1 VALRPPCSAL
11 HTDGVAVRRAV
22 CKAKYHFALL
32 VYPDSG
38 LWGPGRAKCHF
49 ALQTS
54 RPPAA
59 PPEGTPGEVSLFHW
73 ILDHV
78 VDTPSKFSIVTHSLI
93 VAFVLPEGAFPSKQL
108 ICASSSTAL
117 QGLHTGSERP
127 RHALFITQRLGDK
140 MYMRWHDA
148 IQSAIA
154 ASCCSTNCA
163 SRYTCSMTC
172 TGREPASRNMI
183 KSVPSEGW

>member
-1 VALRPPCSAL
+1 MALRPLCLSGQWSLGSGEGRRSTTSPCLSIR
-11 HTDGVAVRRAV
+11 TVVFGVGGGA
-22 CKAKYHFALL
+22 KKYHFALL

-38 LWGPGRAKCHF
+38 LWGPGRAKYHF
-49 ALQTS
+49 ALRSADTVGIWPLLRFGNQ
-54 RPPAA
+54 PC
-59 PPEGTPGEVSLFHW
+59 VHW

-127 RHALFITQRLGDK
+127 RHTLFITQRLGDK
-140 MYMRWHDA
+140 MYMR
-148 IQSAIA
+148 
-154 ASCCSTNCA
+154 
-163 SRYTCSMTC
+163 
-172 TGREPASRNMI
+172 
-183 KSVPSEGW
+183 